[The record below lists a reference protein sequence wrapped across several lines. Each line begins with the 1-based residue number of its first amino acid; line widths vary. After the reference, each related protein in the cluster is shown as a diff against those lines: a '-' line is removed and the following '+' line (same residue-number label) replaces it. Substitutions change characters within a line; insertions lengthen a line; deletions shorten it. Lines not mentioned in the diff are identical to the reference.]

1 MARYRYRRRGWGKR
15 RYKRYFKKYWRRYSR
30 KYINGNS
37 KSTIRIKTSWT
48 TTPTVSAGY
57 GTTPG
62 SVVYSKP
69 YDGSGS
75 EGSLQHSQ
83 LYKTYCGL
91 YEEVKIMGVKVNMAV
106 ITPVGDTT
114 TPSLQIFSAWDR
126 KRGYGEAAP
135 TGAEIVA
142 SATSAVATAI
152 NNSVAKISRSC
163 WASDLME
170 KATWIDCTL
179 GENNVNDAWVA
190 AGVNPNMFCPSF
202 IWALC
207 SPSLGAAHNVTVSL
221 SYTYYLAF
229 RNPKWGGAGGGS
241 RVADMRGGE
250 DAIMDEDEAANFLED
265 MQHEAEVEAVAPPAK
280 KRAVVVQPLSQQKN

>member
-1 MARYRYRRRGWGKR
+1 MAYRRSRSYRRFKRRYRRWG
-15 RYKRYFKKYWRRYSR
+15 KRYFKKRFRR
-30 KYINGNS
+30 YINGSS

-62 SVVYSKP
+62 DVIYSKP
-69 YDGSGS
+69 YAGSGN

-83 LYKTYCGL
+83 LYKTYCSL
-91 YEEVKIMGVKVNMAV
+91 YEEVKIIGVKINMAV

-126 KRGYGEAAP
+126 KRGDGEAAP

-142 SATSAVATAI
+142 SSTSAVATAI

-179 GENNVNDAWVA
+179 GASNVNDAWVA
-190 AGVNPNMFCPSF
+190 AGTNPNMFCPSF
-202 IWALC
+202 MWALC
-207 SPSLGAAHNVTVSL
+207 SPSLGAAHNVTVSI

-229 RNPKWGGAGGGS
+229 RNPKWGGSGGRSG
-241 RVADMRGGE
+241 AAMRGGD
-250 DAIMDEDEAANFLED
+250 DAIMDEDEAANFLDEI
-265 MQHEAEVEAVAPPAK
+265 QHEAEVDAVAPSTK
-280 KRAVVVQPLSQQKN
+280 KARITS